1 MDKLYAKYNYSEQDV
16 ELIEAVASKEF
27 ELVKEALD
35 SGANPNLLFMPDG
48 SPILHEAV
56 AGGNIEIIKLLLSYG
71 AEINGLNS
79 SNQSVLHF
87 LGTLGEVDLF
97 NFFIERGIDQSI
109 VDNQGNTAAD
119 YVIEYNCHDAT
130 INSLNTYSM
139 TVDDIEDN
147 AESEESVILNPGA
160 SINIHNH
167 EGGDFQQSDFGGVGG
182 MFFHQSSW

>member
-16 ELIEAVASKEF
+16 ALIEAVASKES
-27 ELVKEALD
+27 ELVKESLD

-79 SNQSVLHF
+79 YNQSVLHL
-87 LGTLGEVDLF
+87 LGNLGEVNLF

-109 VDNQGNTAAD
+109 VDNQGHAAAD
-119 YVIEYNCHDAT
+119 YVNCHEAI
-130 INSLNTYSM
+130 INSLNNYSM

-147 AESEESVILNPGA
+147 AEFEESVILNPGA
-160 SINIHNH
+160 SISMPNY
-167 EGGDFQQSDFGGVGG
+167 EDGDLHQSDCGGVGG